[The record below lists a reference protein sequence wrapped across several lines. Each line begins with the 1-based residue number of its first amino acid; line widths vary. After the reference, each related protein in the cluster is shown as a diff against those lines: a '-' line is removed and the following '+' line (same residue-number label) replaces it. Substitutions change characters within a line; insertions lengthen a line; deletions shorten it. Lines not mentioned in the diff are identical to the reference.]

1 MNNRILSAIRM
12 ITFMLMCMCT
22 FCLTSCGGDDDLSI
36 DEILSQETT
45 PIDFQLAEYNNRYDK
60 YFLFDY
66 AGNSYVGSDTVSS
79 YKCTID
85 LRQGK
90 HHLLWIK
97 GIDDEPKYGKKYYAG
112 IHYDPQEKTITD
124 YGDSYSYS
132 EKIIYSE
139 TDLEVTQYLMP
150 VQQIRPANYICGLIQ
165 VEISDMSDDV
175 EQPRDRSG
183 DEDYDPV
190 SQYRYSRPVV
200 GTVSGF
206 PNVSKVSLTGND
218 YTQKKESS
226 SCDILLQYHYDRVG
240 EREFSLRAIGSL
252 CPKSGID
259 NIQLTVDMKDKN
271 GSHIPTTAL
280 PRCSLKRGYT
290 TVLRGPLFSGTTSDW
305 TVTMEPF

>member
-12 ITFMLMCMCT
+12 TTFMLMCMCAV
-22 FCLTSCGGDDDLSI
+22 CLTSCGGDDDLSI

-45 PIDFQLAEYNNRYDK
+45 PIDFQLAEYNNWYDK

-66 AGNSYVGSDTVSS
+66 AGSSYVGSDTVSS
-79 YKCTID
+79 YKCTIK

-90 HHLLWIK
+90 HRLLWMK
-97 GIDDEPKYGKKYYAG
+97 GIDYEPKYGKNYYAG
-112 IHYDPQEKTITD
+112 IHYDPKEKTITN

-218 YTQKKESS
+218 YTQEKESS
-226 SCDILLQYHYDRVG
+226 SCDILLQYHYDRIG

-259 NIQLTVDMKDKN
+259 NIQLTVDVKDKN

-290 TVLRGPLFSGTTSDW
+290 TVLRGPLFSGSTSDW
-305 TVTMEPF
+305 TVTMDPF